1 LIFEVSIAITN
12 NSMLTNLG
20 DIMKRLATLLL
31 GCALGTG
38 AMAQNWPTKPVR
50 VMVPCP
56 AGCSL
61 DIIVRTM
68 SDKLSE
74 RWKQSIVVDNKSGAG
89 GMIGMDAVA
98 KAAPDGYTLGL
109 GFNGPIA
116 FGPYMY
122 KKMPYAPATDLL
134 PIVLTTSQPNVLAV
148 PAKMPVNNLQEFV
161 TWARK
166 QGDKVSYASVGI
178 GSSSH
183 LSMELFLSA
192 ADIKAVH
199 VPYQGSPPAAL
210 AVASGDVQMLL
221 TVAPALLP
229 LVQDNRIKL
238 LAVTGAKRQES
249 MPTLPTVAESGY
261 PGFEALAWN
270 GLFAPAGTPAAIV
283 DRINADVN
291 AVLKDPAIQA
301 ALVKQ
306 GLVPGGGTAAEFKSF
321 IASEGNKWGAII
333 KSVGITVD

>member
-1 LIFEVSIAITN
+1 
-12 NSMLTNLG
+12 
-20 DIMKRLATLLL
+20 MKRLATLFLASML
-31 GCALGTG
+31 TTG
-38 AMAQNWPTKPVR
+38 AMAQDWPTKPVR

-68 SDKLSE
+68 SDKLTE
-74 RWKQSIVVDNKSGAG
+74 RWKQPIVVDNKAGGG

-98 KAAPDGYTLGL
+98 KAAPDGHTLGL

-122 KKMPYAPATDLL
+122 KKMPYAPATDLT

-148 PAKMPVNNLQEFV
+148 PAKLPVSNIKEFLA
-161 TWARK
+161 WART
-166 QGDKVSYASVGI
+166 QGDKLSYASVGS

-183 LSMELFLSA
+183 LSMELFLNA
-192 ADIKAVH
+192 AGIKAVH
-199 VPYQGSPPAAL
+199 VPYKGSPPAAL
-210 AVASGDVQMLL
+210 AVASGDVQMLM

-229 LVQDNRIKL
+229 LIQDGRIKL
-238 LAVTGAKRQES
+238 LADTGSKRQDA
-249 MPTLPTVAESGY
+249 MPNLPTIAESGFA
-261 PGFEALAWN
+261 GFEALAWN
-270 GLFAPAGTPAAIV
+270 GLFAPAGTPAPIV
-283 DRINADVN
+283 DKINADVN

-306 GLVPGGGTAAEFKSF
+306 GLVPGGGSAAEFRSF

-333 KSVGITVD
+333 KKVGITVD